1 MVIEIVGVDHWEF
14 HDGSDIDISELEM
27 QALAK
32 YKQELLDRLEGD
44 IWGLNEDTAIN
55 YAKMHRKTTVM
66 WLCIAMFY
74 NYFFYTV
81 LEWRG
86 WTFFSVVNL
95 AVGFQCAAAS
105 HAEFKL
111 KPSDPALKPYCA
123 SVVVVGMGLSIC
135 NFLIAPADDLIIA
148 WMRTITLSF
157 AWSFWFHFRVHP
169 IDWEGV
175 IEGEK
180 MKEAERI
187 IKAKTA
193 AERSKSS
200 KDESK
205 SSSSASVYLSAM
217 GGTTKSKGAMGFLL
231 SVFFMG
237 RLQHIGES
245 TVSYASVTSDVWAGL
260 DEWRKDSLGESEG
273 KKIDGKLLCIILIA
287 FSALQFCGTLAR
299 LIIPHKHRSINFFRC
314 VLGLT
319 ALSEVPICIL
329 ILWESDSDMKW
340 VSVTLSC
347 GSIFVQL
354 VNLSVAMY
362 LEALKRK
369 VLYHEPPV
377 SDIPG
382 TYLKPAEAKKVSPI
396 KEKVVDESDDY
407 HLLFTVD
414 HVGHEGGSPQILQPA
429 STKKQAAMVI

>member
-1 MVIEIVGVDHWEF
+1 
-14 HDGSDIDISELEM
+14 
-27 QALAK
+27 
-32 YKQELLDRLEGD
+32 
-44 IWGLNEDTAIN
+44 
-55 YAKMHRKTTVM
+55 
-66 WLCIAMFY
+66 
-74 NYFFYTV
+74 
-81 LEWRG
+81 
-86 WTFFSVVNL
+86 VVNL

-111 KPSDPALKPYCA
+111 KPSDPALKAFCG

-148 WMRTITLSF
+148 WVRTITLSF

-193 AERSKSS
+193 AERSQNS
-200 KDESK
+200 KDQSK

-217 GGTTKSKGAMGFLL
+217 GGTTKSKGAWGFLL

-260 DEWRKDSLGESEG
+260 DEWRQHEDTNGEEG
-273 KKIDGKLLCIILIA
+273 SKVMCIVLISFA
-287 FSALQFCGTLAR
+287 MLQFGGTLAR

-314 VLGLT
+314 LLGLT
-319 ALSEVPICIL
+319 AMSEVPIMVLIL
-329 ILWESDSDMKW
+329 IQSQSQMKW
-340 VSVTLSC
+340 VSVFLSC
-347 GSIFVQL
+347 GSIFVQV

-362 LEALKRK
+362 LESLKK
-369 VLYHEPPV
+369 KSYPEPPL

-382 TYLKPAEAKKVSPI
+382 THLVPAVIPPPPAR
-396 KEKVVDESDDY
+396 KEGKLADEGADY
-407 HLLFTVD
+407 HLMFTVD
-414 HVGHEGGSPQILQPA
+414 HVGHEGGTPKVQPA
-429 STKKQAAMVI
+429 GTRKQAAMVI